1 MTYSQPR
8 GYRLSTDTSLTSVSR
23 ALERFG
29 WPLWQV
35 EIRRA
40 VAAVCVEL
48 LADDDRDTVF
58 RKLSHGQV
66 GDEDLVVSAANRRGL
81 LHRAAEFLDVGHGIM
96 HRPSALPLPP
106 RLDLRC
112 RAQFM
117 DDRDDPV
124 RRYTYVLFGTEH
136 ERLEEVFLQLR
147 GIEAYPLASGDDP
160 VDDDD
165 AAGAGAELAERAA
178 VWDRVLAPY
187 ARFSPLSISA
197 PEPQVTFDVA
207 ESLHWPDREDE
218 FAAQGKTTVTQVV
231 AEVARRLGDTGSSTE
246 ADADVRARLLAPI
259 G

>member
-8 GYRLSTDTSLTSVSR
+8 GYRLSTGTSLTSVSR

-40 VAAVCVEL
+40 VATVCIEL

-66 GDEDLVVSAANRRGL
+66 GDDDLVVSAANRRGL

-117 DDRDDPV
+117 DDRDDPE

-147 GIEAYPLASGDDP
+147 GIEAYPLASSDDP
-160 VDDDD
+160 GDPGDETGRD
-165 AAGAGAELAERAA
+165 ERAERAV

-207 ESLHWPDREDE
+207 ESLHWPDREAE

-231 AEVARRLGDTGSSTE
+231 AEVARHLGDIGSAAE
-246 ADADVRARLLAPI
+246 AEADVRARLLAPI